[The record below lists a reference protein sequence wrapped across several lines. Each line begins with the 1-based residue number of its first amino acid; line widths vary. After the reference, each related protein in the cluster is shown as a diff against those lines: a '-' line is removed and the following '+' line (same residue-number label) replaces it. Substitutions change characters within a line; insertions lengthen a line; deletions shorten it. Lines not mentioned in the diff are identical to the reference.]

1 MKKEEEGK
9 SERASEFP
17 MIQCSCGFG
26 LIPAVEIS
34 QVHVYK
40 YCVCESFYLFPQS
53 NTTSN

>member
-1 MKKEEEGK
+1 
-9 SERASEFP
+9 

-40 YCVCESFYLFPQS
+40 YCVCESLLPISAKQLNIELILLFAAKYKVQQH
-53 NTTSN
+53 TK